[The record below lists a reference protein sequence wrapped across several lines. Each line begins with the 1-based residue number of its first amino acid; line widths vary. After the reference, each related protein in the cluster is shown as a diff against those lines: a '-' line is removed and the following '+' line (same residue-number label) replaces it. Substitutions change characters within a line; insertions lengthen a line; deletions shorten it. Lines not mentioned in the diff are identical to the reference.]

1 MKEVITIQVGQTGNQ
16 VGLRWWD
23 LLQQEHS
30 LRGLE
35 GTSTFKLDENE
46 AAALGTFF
54 RPAEGTRP
62 SVGDLQSGGSSFV
75 DRYRARAVLIDME
88 ENVISQLARS
98 PIGPLFDQRLRLTD
112 VSGAGNNWAVGYA
125 EYGPRYRDSVV
136 ELVRRSLEPCDSP
149 QAFIMLHS
157 LGGGTGS
164 GFGSFILE
172 QLEDNFPELY
182 RFTSSLLPSRN
193 DDVITSPYNA
203 LLSTARLVDHADAVL
218 PIDNECL
225 LELVAAVKK
234 QQKGQTGL
242 NSSSSS
248 SRATSQVLSLTSLRL
263 DPFSTSTRDRGERE
277 SSSNINNMSILPD
290 RPSTA
295 PSPSSAAPAKP
306 PLSPELLSVLKE
318 ADTLLEAISER
329 TSSISLNNKEIH
341 DLRKEKVST
350 SSSARGGAK
359 SARGTSSGVGSI
371 SDSRMM
377 PQRRGGITSSLTSRT
392 SEKETPS
399 TAASISSSRVSRAG
413 IGVGTAASASRRP
426 GGMTGPKS
434 LARGGGGGS
443 AVAAVLKP
451 NTNATS
457 MSLQRS
463 SGSAVIPP
471 KAPQALHENEKTI
484 RDRTLLESSS
494 SASSA
499 SSRSPGGA
507 VNNNISP
514 IGISN
519 DDEHQFRSGNGVPHG
534 DEDECLASEI
544 GSGFKKRNGT
554 AFDGMNNL
562 VAHML
567 SNLTASMRF
576 PGQLNVDIN
585 ELTTTLVPFPRL
597 HFFSTSIAPLVGAG
611 LPPRQNA
618 DLRMCERIV
627 AQGFSNTGLLV
638 RSDVRRGVHLAAGVL
653 LRGPFAVSDVNASVL
668 KQQKELNMVSW
679 NPDGFKIGMC
689 STSSLY
695 SSVTALTVSNNC
707 TISEPLVEGYSRF
720 VKLYRARAHL
730 HHFLEYIEADQIAAA
745 AETVTGLIAD
755 YRQAGGVHDL

>member
-35 GTSTFKLDENE
+35 GSSTFRLDENE
-46 AAALGTFF
+46 SAALGTFF
-54 RPAEGTRP
+54 RPAEGSRP

-75 DRYRARAVLIDME
+75 ERYRARAVLIDME

-203 LLSTARLVDHADAVL
+203 LMSTARLVDHADAVL

-234 QQKGQTGL
+234 QQKGQNGL
-242 NSSSSS
+242 NSSS
-248 SRATSQVLSLTSLRL
+248 RATVGGIGQGYSLTSLRL
-263 DPFSTSTRDRGERE
+263 DPFSSPTRERKEKE
-277 SSSNINNMSILPD
+277 SNNNGTNNLSMPE

-295 PSPSSAAPAKP
+295 PSPPVAPAQP
-306 PLSPELLSVLKE
+306 PLSPALLSVLQE
-318 ADTLLEAISER
+318 ADTLLDAINEK

-341 DLRKEKVST
+341 DLRKEKAPT
-350 SSSARGGAK
+350 LFSARGGAK
-359 SARGTSSGVGSI
+359 SARVTSSRVGLGGGDGDSRMPQKREGTSSSSI
-371 SDSRMM
+371 
-377 PQRRGGITSSLTSRT
+377 SRT
-392 SEKETPS
+392 SGKES
-399 TAASISSSRVSRAG
+399 VSSISNKSTSRVSRAG
-413 IGVGTAASASRRP
+413 ISVGTAVSASRRP
-426 GGMTGPKS
+426 GGMVGPKS
-434 LARGGGGGS
+434 QSKGS
-443 AVAAVLKP
+443 GAVAAVLKP
-451 NTNATS
+451 NNNASS
-457 MSLQRS
+457 MSLQRTI
-463 SGSAVIPP
+463 GSAVIPP
-471 KAPQALHENEKTI
+471 KSSQGDSDTH
-484 RDRTLLESSS
+484 RDKNPLESSSS
-494 SASSA
+494 SASSS
-499 SSRSPGGA
+499 SSRSPGSA
-507 VNNNISP
+507 FNNNINP
-514 IGISN
+514 IGSSN
-519 DDEHQFRSGNGVPHG
+519 DDEEQFRSGSGVTQGG
-534 DEDECLASEI
+534 DDDEGLASEM
-544 GSGFKKRNGT
+544 GNGFKKRNGT

-668 KQQKELNMVSW
+668 KQQRELNMVSW

-755 YRQAGGVHDL
+755 YRQAGGVQEGV

>member
-16 VGLRWWD
+16 IGLRWWD

-35 GTSTFKLDENE
+35 GGTRLDENE

-54 RPAEGTRP
+54 RPAEGLKP
-62 SVGDLQSGGSSFV
+62 SVGDIQSGGSSFV
-75 DRYRARAVLIDME
+75 ERYRARAVLIDME

-234 QQKGQTGL
+234 QQKGQTGH
-242 NSSSSS
+242 NIT
-248 SRATSQVLSLTSLRL
+248 SRANVGGRFQSLSLTSLRL
-263 DPFSTSTRDRGERE
+263 DQPFSISTREREKE
-277 SSSNINNMSILPD
+277 SSSNSSNTSILPE

-295 PSPSSAAPAKP
+295 PSPPSAPAQP
-306 PLSPELLSVLKE
+306 PLSPALLSVLQE
-318 ADTLLEAISER
+318 ADTLLDTINER
-329 TSSISLNNKEIH
+329 TGSISLNNKEINN
-341 DLRKEKVST
+341 LRKEKLPSSSSSSSRSTKGALGVSSGVSDARMLQKRGGTVAST
-350 SSSARGGAK
+350 SSS
-359 SARGTSSGVGSI
+359 SS
-371 SDSRMM
+371 
-377 PQRRGGITSSLTSRT
+377 
-392 SEKETPS
+392 
-399 TAASISSSRVSRAG
+399 SSSRPTGKETVSMINNSSGRVSRVG
-413 IGVGTAASASRRP
+413 INPGTAASATRQP
-426 GGMTGPKS
+426 GGMSVSGPKS
-434 LARGGGGGS
+434 LARGGS
-443 AVAAVLKP
+443 AVSAVLKP
-451 NTNATS
+451 NNNATS
-457 MSLQRS
+457 MTLQQKSTITKQS
-463 SGSAVIPP
+463 SDVVPTKLARREMNTTTSSSIEQQPLG
-471 KAPQALHENEKTI
+471 
-484 RDRTLLESSS
+484 ESSS
-494 SASSA
+494 SST
-499 SSRSPGGA
+499 
-507 VNNNISP
+507 
-514 IGISN
+514 N
-519 DDEHQFRSGNGVPHG
+519 DDEQKIRENVISSTQGE
-534 DEDECLASEI
+534 EDDGLASEI
-544 GSGFKKRNGT
+544 GTGFKKRNGT

-611 LPPRQNA
+611 LPPRQTA
-618 DLRMCERIV
+618 DLRLCERIV

-638 RSDVRRGVHLAAGVL
+638 RSDVRRGVHLAVGVL

-668 KQQKELNMVSW
+668 KQQRELNMVSW

-755 YRQAGGVHDL
+755 YRHAGGGVHE